1 MKEDHMTKIRDLS
14 NLAWKKYKEW
24 GLTKPELRDDKFWG
38 KVTKEINELVKK
50 EDDFETRQ
58 FLTEILNVY
67 AGELDR
73 ERDMICKQE
82 LFDL

>member
-1 MKEDHMTKIRDLS
+1 MNEEYMNKIRNLS

-24 GLTKPELRDDKFWG
+24 GKTQPEKRDDKFWS
-38 KVTKEINELVKK
+38 KVTKEINELVKT
-50 EDDFETRQ
+50 EDDFETRE

>member
-1 MKEDHMTKIRDLS
+1 MKEDHMTIIKNLS

-24 GLTKPELRDDKFWG
+24 GLIKPELRDDKFWG

-50 EDDFETRQ
+50 EDDFEMRQ